1 MEVFPAG
8 EALLDVSLSSFDCMV
23 LYKKFLFNLFIG
35 VSAEAWVGDGLGM
48 VFLRICYYKTLNY
61 HEED

>member
-35 VSAEAWVGDGLGM
+35 VSAEAFESFNL
-48 VFLRICYYKTLNY
+48 KTLVK
-61 HEED
+61 EVFGTLTVIFFCF